1 MLDTLSELS
10 IPPRFQSLAY
20 HASLTFLQHSLQQAI
35 QSRDV
40 QATSL
45 ASTEIDDPQKIS
57 FDFNKILNKIEQI
70 LAHET
75 EQLIKKSFIVNAY
88 HAWERA
94 VCKAFSIT
102 APTEK
107 GLRGF
112 RNIKKAALRLGFVL
126 HPDLEHVADLTNI
139 LKHGMTKQAYR
150 LYEKWPTL
158 FTFPNS
164 QQITI
169 EEIECLGWTAS
180 VRLDAVWIDKIF
192 NILEQSGPPP
202 MFKEYKNDCS
212 GVKYIP

>member
-1 MLDTLSELS
+1 M
-10 IPPRFQSLAY
+10 
-20 HASLTFLQHSLQQAI
+20 FLRHSLQQAI
-35 QSRDV
+35 QPLDV

-45 ASTEIDDPQKIS
+45 SYTDIDAPQRIS
-57 FDFNKILNKIEQI
+57 FDVNLIINAMERT

-102 APTEK
+102 APAEK

-112 RNIKKAALRLGFVL
+112 RNIKKAALRLDFVI
-126 HPDLEHVADLTNI
+126 HPELEHVADLTNI

-150 LYEKWPTL
+150 LYEEWPTL

-164 QQITI
+164 QQIKI
-169 EEIECLGWTAS
+169 EEIESLGWTAS
-180 VRLDAVWIDKIF
+180 VRLDAIWIDKIF
-192 NILEQSGPPP
+192 NILEQSGPP
-202 MFKEYKNDCS
+202 MFKETGHDCS
-212 GVKYIP
+212 GLEYIP